1 MKFFQKNSKSYVVE
15 QIRSL
20 WQHMK
25 SQKTLCIDKLDVAV
39 YAAQCYGG
47 ISPHRSSGVQGY
59 ELNALV
65 D

>member
-1 MKFFQKNSKSYVVE
+1 MLKFYAVE

-39 YAAQCYGG
+39 YEAQCYGG
-47 ISPHRSSGVQGY
+47 ISPHRSSGVRGY
-59 ELNALV
+59 EPNALV
-65 D
+65 G